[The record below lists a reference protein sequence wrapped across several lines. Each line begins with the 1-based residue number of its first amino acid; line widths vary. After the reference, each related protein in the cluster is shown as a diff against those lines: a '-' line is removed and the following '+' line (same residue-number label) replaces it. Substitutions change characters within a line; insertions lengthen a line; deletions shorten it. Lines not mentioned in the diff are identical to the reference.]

1 MKNNYIFLI
10 FTLTATL
17 LFSQEEP
24 EAKFLK
30 NKADFLDS
38 IPLVMVNASETQRT
52 ISKYLTGSHFVYAF
66 ENDSLYKDIRI
77 QEWMKESKKATIRWP
92 GGTVVQYYYYY
103 YYWDDLN
110 GVPFKNDSWDP
121 DYDGEKKA
129 GYNYKDLDEYI
140 AFCRKVNSELMVA
153 VNIRSGKEFNM
164 HERSLDDAKRLL
176 TYCKEKQYNV
186 KFWYIG
192 NEGYA
197 KGFSALKYP
206 EYIDMYADVLKS
218 VDPNIKIVGDW
229 KMGPYKKNRFQES
242 IDVAKASKSIDVMEF
257 HEKWGNV
264 WGLKSGFTMEE
275 WRNELPI
282 YNSKLTTLIRRFKE
296 EMQKDNKKHQSW
308 I

>member
-1 MKNNYIFLI
+1 M
-10 FTLTATL
+10 
-17 LFSQEEP
+17 
-24 EAKFLK
+24 
-30 NKADFLDS
+30 
-38 IPLVMVNASETQRT
+38 
-52 ISKYLTGSHFVYAF
+52 G
-66 ENDSLYKDIRI
+66 
-77 QEWMKESKKATIRWP
+77 
-92 GGTVVQYYYYY
+92 
-103 YYWDDLN
+103 
-110 GVPFKNDSWDP
+110 
-121 DYDGEKKA
+121 
-129 GYNYKDLDEYI
+129 LDEYI

-164 HERSLDDAKRLL
+164 HERSLDEAKRLL
-176 TYCKEKQYNV
+176 TFCKEKQYNV

-197 KGFSALKYP
+197 KGFSALKYA

-218 VDPNIKIVGDW
+218 VDPNIKIVADW

-296 EMQKDNKKHQSW
+296 EMQKDNKKDQSW